1 MPKRAPKRARDDVLK
16 KNEEAPAAAS
26 SLMTALMRRGTV
38 SVLEALEVE
47 LPEVL
52 KTEVIGKHLPLD
64 STLNLAQV
72 SKWCRDA
79 VWSPEAVHDLKMSK
93 RYFATEYW
101 QEHAIKYP
109 LETAVRSGNLPAIKA
124 MIEEG
129 SQDVNA
135 QSEYHCWCSD
145 WWTPLHL
152 AALYGQPKV
161 MRLLIEAGADLDAYD
176 SEGNTPLLLAAEQR
190 RTDVVMELI
199 RLGADV
205 NKKKRPRFCTPLHAA
220 VLHMDMGSVVALLT
234 AGADVNAVVDGKYLM
249 KTPDCQWWHS
259 SSEEKEYLRNGCFT
273 PLDILGFKCLTEDPI
288 SYQDKFVS
296 DNPSKLMHPK
306 VNPAIYDDYVRYLQA
321 FRKASVGNQTIN
333 RNLTAFSTLE
343 HQETKHGGELRRDAP
358 RPNVYDVGEGNSW
371 FQSLVSMNLILTQA
385 GAKPYKEI
393 KQDDDTGKRCKQTT

>member
-52 KTEVIGKHLPLD
+52 KTEVIGEHLPLD

-79 VWSPEAVHDLKMSK
+79 VWSPEAVHDWNMLK
-93 RYFATEYW
+93 RHNLAIRW
-101 QEHAIKYP
+101 QKHAIYYP

-135 QSEYHCWCSD
+135 QSEYVYRVTTITGWH
-145 WWTPLHL
+145 TPLHL
-152 AALYGQPKV
+152 PALYGQPKV
-161 MRLLIEAGADLDAYD
+161 MRLLVEAGADVDAYD
-176 SEGNTPLLLAAEQR
+176 SRGNTPLLLAAEQR

-220 VLHMDMGSVVALLT
+220 VLRMDMGSVVALLT

-249 KTPDCQWWHS
+249 QTPDCDWWHS
-259 SSEEKEYLRNGCFT
+259 SSEEKEHLRNGCFT
-273 PLDILGFKCLTEDPI
+273 SLDILGFKCRR
-288 SYQDKFVS
+288 SYE
-296 DNPSKLMHPK
+296 N
-306 VNPAIYDDYVRYLQA
+306 ATYDDYVRYLQA
-321 FRKASVGNQTIN
+321 FRKASVSNQ
-333 RNLTAFSTLE
+333 RFYPHQNLTAFSALE
-343 HQETKHGGELRRDAP
+343 SENTKHGAVLRRDAP
-358 RPNVYDVGEGNSW
+358 KPHIYDVGEGSNC